1 MCFFLFFFRRF
12 FGKFKDVLG
21 RWADGNRHLLGPR
34 GVASMALAL
43 SRVGCG
49 LGGQDANAQQPL

>member
-1 MCFFLFFFRRF
+1 MHGLSSVVS
-12 FGKFKDVLG
+12 GKSKEVLG